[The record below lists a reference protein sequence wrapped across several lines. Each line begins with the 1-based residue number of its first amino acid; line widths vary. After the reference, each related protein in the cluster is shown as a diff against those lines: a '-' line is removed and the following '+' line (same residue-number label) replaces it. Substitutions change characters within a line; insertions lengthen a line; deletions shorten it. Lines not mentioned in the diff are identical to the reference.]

1 MSEQLQLRRGTL
13 AQVAAFTP
21 QQGEVVVD
29 TTYNKL
35 HVGDGSTAG
44 GWAGAMAQRAA
55 VGNAAYTAL
64 STDRIVAYT
73 ALSAAETVTLP
84 AAASFPVGERLLIID
99 ESGLCSM
106 TNTITVTRASADTIN
121 GQASLAINVAYGFL
135 ALESNGSNA
144 WTITDSFLA
153 AQAPNGASMQFAVL
167 ETLVTGMSGATVAGP
182 SIPANCIVFAVGAR
196 VVTAITGATS
206 FSVGD
211 QSGFGDSGASASRFG
226 SGLNIAAGSTNY
238 GLIGPSGIYSATPL
252 VLTAAGGNF
261 TAGAVRLSIHLAFMN
276 PSAS

>member
-1 MSEQLQLRRGTL
+1 
-13 AQVAAFTP
+13 
-21 QQGEVVVD
+21 
-29 TTYNKL
+29 
-35 HVGDGSTAG
+35 
-44 GWAGAMAQRAA
+44 
-55 VGNAAYTAL
+55 
-64 STDRIVAYT
+64 
-73 ALSAAETVTLP
+73 
-84 AAASFPVGERLLIID
+84 
-99 ESGLCSM
+99 
-106 TNTITVTRASADTIN
+106 
-121 GQASLAINVAYGFL
+121 
-135 ALESNGSNA
+135 
-144 WTITDSFLA
+144 
-153 AQAPNGASMQFAVL
+153 
-167 ETLVTGMSGATVAGP
+167 MSGATVVGP

-211 QSGFGDSGASASRFG
+211 RSGFGDSGASASRFG